1 MTEKFVVT
9 GMTCAACAA
18 HVEKAAGAVD
28 GVNSAAVNLMLG
40 TLVCSYDR
48 DKASPQ
54 AIIAAVEA
62 AGYGAAPADDAKR
75 DIRREQDAAAKAMG
89 RRLLWSAVCLV
100 PLFYLSMGHML
111 GLPVPAFMHRQPLL
125 AAAVQLA
132 LCLPILL
139 LNRAYFTVGFSRLFK
154 GSPNMDSLVA
164 LGAAAGL
171 AYSLI
176 EMGLLCAGQLAGM
189 PDLYFES
196 AGMILTLVTVGKYLE
211 ERSKG
216 KTTGAITALLALAP
230 ETAVVRRNGTEVTV
244 AADQIRAGETVIIRQ
259 GGRIPVDGTVTKGSG
274 AVDES
279 ALTGESM
286 PVEKTPGSSAVSA
299 TVLTSGYLELTADRV
314 GADTTLSQI
323 VQLMEQAASSKAP
336 ISRLADKISAVFVP
350 VVISIAVLAAVLWA
364 TVGGMGIRFCLSI
377 GIAVLVISCPCALG
391 LATPVAITV
400 ATGKAAERG
409 ILIKSAA
416 SLELL
421 GQVDTVVLDK
431 TGTVTAGT
439 PQVTDV
445 LCVPGVTEEELLCA
459 AASLE
464 KPSGHPLADAI
475 VQEAARRSIPLC
487 AVSDFNAVPGGG
499 VQAVLDG
506 KTLYAGNDRYMTLI
520 GAGTAALRAAAEALA
535 AAGKT
540 PLYFAEEQQLLGVVA
555 VADVVK
561 PDSAAAIAAL
571 RRSGREVVLLT
582 GDDRRT
588 AEAIAR
594 QVGVERVIAQV
605 LPQDKA
611 RCVEE
616 LQKDGRLVAM
626 VGDGVNDAPALVTA
640 DVGLAIGAGTDVA
653 IESADVVLMHNSL
666 MDIVDAAALS
676 RATLRNIR
684 QNLFWAFFYNA
695 IGIPVAAGVL
705 YPALQLTLDPML
717 AAAAMSL
724 SSVCVVS
731 NALRLRGWKAAPTDS
746 HVSLD
751 KSAHL
756 TDNDTVHTD
765 HTNTAASAAQQEEP
779 TMQKTLTIE
788 GMMCAHCAAHVE
800 KALNALPGV
809 SAVVDLAAKTAVVT
823 GDAGDEALK
832 KAVADAGYQVTDIR

>member
-18 HVEKAAGAVD
+18 HVEKAANSLD
-28 GVNSAAVNLMLG
+28 GVDSAAVNLMLG
-40 TLVCSYDR
+40 TLVCSYDA
-48 DKASPQ
+48 DKVTPQ
-54 AIIAAVEA
+54 AIISAVEA
-62 AGYGAAPADDAKR
+62 SGYGAAPADEAKR
-75 DIRREQDAAAKAMG
+75 DIRREQEASARAMG
-89 RRLLWSAVCLV
+89 RRLLWSVVCLV
-100 PLFYLSMGHML
+100 PLFYLSMGHMM
-111 GLPVPAFMHRQPLL
+111 GLPVPAFMHRQPLT
-125 AAAVQLA
+125 AALVQLV
-132 LCLPILL
+132 LCVPILI

-154 GSPNMDSLVA
+154 GAPNMDSLVA

-171 AYSLI
+171 VYSLI
-176 EMGLLCAGQLAGM
+176 EMGLLAAGQVTGM

-230 ETAVVRRNGTEVTV
+230 DVAVVRRSGTEVTV
-244 AADQIRAGETVIIRQ
+244 ATDQIKAGETVIVRQ
-259 GGRIPVDGTVTKGSG
+259 GGRIPVDGTVVKGSG
-274 AVDES
+274 SVDES

-286 PVEKTPGSSAVSA
+286 PVEKTAGSKAVSA
-299 TVLTSGYLELTADRV
+299 TVLTSGYLEMTADRV

-323 VQLMEQAASSKAP
+323 IQLMEQAASTKAP

-350 VVISIAVLAAVLWA
+350 AVISIAVAAALLWA
-364 TVGGMGIRFCLSI
+364 AAGGMGVRFCLSI

-400 ATGKAAERG
+400 ATGKAAEKG

-416 SLELL
+416 SLELM
-421 GQVDTVVLDK
+421 GRVNTVVLDK
-431 TGTVTAGT
+431 TGTVTEGK
-439 PQVTDV
+439 PRVTDV
-445 LCVPGVTEEELLCA
+445 LCAANVTEEELLCA

-475 VQEAARRSIPLC
+475 VQEAERRSIPLC
-487 AVSDFNAVPGGG
+487 AVSDFAAVAGGG
-499 VQAVLDG
+499 VQAVQDG
-506 KTLYAGNDRYMTLI
+506 KTLYAGNDRYMESI
-520 GAGTAALRAAAEALA
+520 GADTAALRDAAEMLA
-535 AAGKT
+535 AQGKT
-540 PLYFAEEQQLLGVVA
+540 PLYFAEGRQLLGVIA

-571 RRSGREVVLLT
+571 RRSGCEVVLLT
-582 GDDRRT
+582 GDNQRT

-594 QVGVERVIAQV
+594 QVGVDRVIAQV

-611 RCVEE
+611 RCIED
-616 LQKDGRLVAM
+616 LQKAGRLVAM

-653 IESADVVLMHNSL
+653 IESADVVLMRSSL

-684 QNLFWAFFYNA
+684 QNLFWAFFYNS

-705 YPALQLTLDPML
+705 YPALGITLNPMI

-731 NALRLRGWKAAPTDS
+731 NALRLRGWKGSAPVRRGEAPANTQSEPAAP
-746 HVSLD
+746 
-751 KSAHL
+751 
-756 TDNDTVHTD
+756 
-765 HTNTAASAAQQEEP
+765 AAQHNEEEP
-779 TMQKTLTIE
+779 TMKKTLSIE

-809 SAVVDLAAKTAVVT
+809 TAAVDLAGSSAVVT
-823 GDAGDEALK
+823 GDVSDEALK
-832 KAVADAGYQVTDIR
+832 KAVADAGYTVTDIH